1 MRHPRQGAG
10 RADPDDGLGRCRP
23 VAPGDGLHA
32 STLDAQLNRG
42 SMSTWAK
49 RSWWNVLQ
57 IETAELTGDSA
68 GTRRSIAAFRYGQAG
83 VSPKVYIQAALHA
96 DEVPGVL
103 VIQHLLALL
112 DRTEIKGE
120 IIVVPIA
127 NPIGLAQWA
136 FQRPIGRFE
145 AESMANFNR
154 HYPDLAAMAGDKVKA
169 KLTSVLSDNL
179 AIIRAGF
186 RKALAKAEARSDL
199 EQQRLTLLKWSC
211 DADYVLDL
219 HCDHEAVL
227 HLYAAP
233 ARPKDTSL
241 LARCIGAEL
250 ALTSEVSG
258 GHAFDEAHTAPW
270 AKLKRRFGAKFPIPD
285 VCFST
290 TIEYRGQ
297 LDADDNTAAS
307 DARNLLT
314 FLAQIGAVAG
324 VKAKPAFA
332 EPPNFPLAGYVQ
344 GHAPVGGVIAWVAR
358 PGDWVKA
365 GDVVCYVTEAMTRQ
379 RVAVAAPIDG
389 MMFRR
394 ELWRACL
401 RGQGLFHIAG
411 SKPLRRGHLLSD

>member
-1 MRHPRQGAG
+1 M
-10 RADPDDGLGRCRP
+10 
-23 VAPGDGLHA
+23 
-32 STLDAQLNRG
+32 
-42 SMSTWAK
+42 
-49 RSWWNVLQ
+49 Q
-57 IETAELTGDSA
+57 IETAELAGDSA
-68 GTRRSIAAFRYGQAG
+68 GTRRSIAAYRYGQAG

-96 DEVPGVL
+96 DEMPGVL
-103 VIQHLLALL
+103 VIQHLLGLL
-112 DRTEIKGE
+112 DKSEIKGE

-136 FQRPIGRFE
+136 FHRPFGRFE
-145 AESMANFNR
+145 AESMENFNR
-154 HYPDLAAMAGDKVKA
+154 HYPDLAAMAGDKVKG
-169 KLTSVLSDNL
+169 KLTSVESENL
-179 AIIRAGF
+179 AIIRAAF
-186 RKALAKAEARSDL
+186 RKALAKAEATSDL
-199 EQQRLTLLKWSC
+199 EQQRLVLLKWSC

-227 HLYAAP
+227 HMYAAP

-250 ALTSEVSG
+250 ALICEVSG

-270 AKLKRRFGAKFPIPD
+270 AALKRRFGAKYPIPD
-285 VCFST
+285 GCFST

-297 LDADDNTAAS
+297 LDVDDNMAAS

-324 VKAKPAFA
+324 VKAKPAFD
-332 EPPNFPLAGYVQ
+332 EPPSYPLAGYIE
-344 GHAPVGGVIAWVAR
+344 GHTPLGGVIAWAAK

-365 GDVVCYVTEAMTRQ
+365 GDVVCYVTDAMTRA
-379 RVAVAAPIDG
+379 RVAVSAPIDG

-394 ELWRACL
+394 ELWRECL